1 MANKIIPQT
10 AECNELF
17 EHNYQKEISL
27 LIQAGIIESHHKA
40 LTQVDI
46 RHDNWC
52 GIFSRERCNCH
63 PDIIERSSGR
73 VLNAKVDYR

>member
-1 MANKIIPQT
+1 MANKINSHTI
-10 AECNELF
+10 EWNDLI
-17 EHNYQKEISL
+17 EHNYQKEISR

-52 GIFSRERCNCH
+52 GIFSRERCNCY

-73 VLNAKVDYR
+73 VLNSKVD